1 MNEKSTINRFE
12 PSTQFI
18 KTMVYKDVYAKKKTF
33 LKNIFKK
40 L

>member
-18 KTMVYKDVYAKKKTF
+18 KTNVYKEVYAM
-33 LKNIFKK
+33 IESIP
-40 L
+40 